1 MEDGFSRLW
10 LSNLLVADLKAEF
23 IAAHTAAQMAR
34 YLRNILRELGFL
46 NDGPTE
52 IFIDNESTL
61 KIINDNTAPT
71 ERTRHMDIRWFS
83 IQDWRE
89 DGDIIMKHIAG
100 TLNPS
105 DQLTKVLGWVLH
117 ARHARRYMG
126 HYN

>member
-1 MEDGFSRLW
+1 
-10 LSNLLVADLKAEF
+10 
-23 IAAHTAAQMAR
+23 MAC
-34 YLRNILRELGFL
+34 YLQNILRELGFL

-52 IFIDNESTL
+52 IFINNNESAL
-61 KIINDNTAPT
+61 KIINDNTTPT

-117 ARHARRYMG
+117 ARHTRRYIR